1 MYLEREIRKTGF
13 LFLFLRTICLTEKDF
28 FLIPVFM
35 GGLRLLPDVIL
46 SVHFI
51 FHRNSVYLH
60 TLADDFYNKI
70 FEKNMNI
77 FLDTGKYV
85 LLMKRVLVSPDRW
98 KMFFRQFPKELE
110 KLGLQSLPIVIIIS
124 VFIGAI
130 MTIQTKLNTEN
141 PMLPTYSTGL
151 VTRDTLLL
159 EFSSTILCLILAG
172 KIGSNIASE
181 IGTMRIT
188 EQIDALEIM
197 GVNSA
202 NYLILPKITAFV
214 FMMPFLVI
222 FSMGIGLFGG
232 YLVGVFSDIITTADY
247 LVGIQYA
254 FIPYYVTYSLVKS
267 LVFAFII
274 SSVAAYYGYYAYG
287 GALDV
292 GKASTNAVVNSS
304 ILILFFNL
312 LITNVMLN

>member
-1 MYLEREIRKTGF
+1 MTN
-13 LFLFLRTICLTEKDF
+13 LFKQVGEY
-28 FLIPVFM
+28 
-35 GGLRLLPDVIL
+35 
-46 SVHFI
+46 S
-51 FHRNSVYLH
+51 
-60 TLADDFYNKI
+60 
-70 FEKNMNI
+70 
-77 FLDTGKYV
+77 
-85 LLMKRVLVSPDRW
+85 LLMKRVFNKPDSW
-98 KMFFRQFPKELE
+98 KMFFRQLPKELE
-110 KLGLQSLPIVIIIS
+110 KLGLQLLPIVVIIS

-141 PMLPTYSTGL
+141 PLLPTYSTGL

-172 KIGSNIASE
+172 KVGSNIASE

-202 NYLILPKITAFV
+202 NYLILPKVTAFV
-214 FMMPFLVI
+214 LMMPFLVI
-222 FSMGIGLFGG
+222 ISMAVGLIGGYCVGLFT
-232 YLVGVFSDIITTADY
+232 DIISTADY
-247 LVGIQYA
+247 LLGIQYA
-254 FIPYYVTYSLVKS
+254 FIPYYVFYAIVKS

-274 SSVAAYYGYYAYG
+274 SSVASYYGYFAYG

-292 GKASTNAVVNSS
+292 GKASTNAVVNGS

-312 LITNVMLN
+312 LLTNLMLA